1 MNCFATLSGRIRCV
15 NELAKPGS
23 LAITSALLILLAT
36 FSAFAGEGIWA
47 SQIQSI
53 LDKSGLSKEQYGVE
67 IRSLDGSQMYYSANS
82 KTGFNPASTMKM
94 LVTIVSLEQLGPHYK
109 FATIV
114 KKKDKDLC
122 LVGQGDPSLVY
133 EDLFILT
140 EQLLREPSFAK
151 NVNKI
156 YVDDSFF
163 PTTKQ
168 YDDDFDGDSQRSFT
182 APLSSLSL
190 NYNSVTVFVKPGNI
204 GEKAEVYT
212 EPRSNYFTIINQTKT
227 IKAGQRTANATVRE
241 KGKKIEITVGG
252 QISAQ
257 DSGATIYRA
266 IADPSTYA
274 GNIFQE
280 LLQRAG
286 VVVTGGVEHKTCG
299 VEWTE
304 VVRFQS
310 KPLSQ
315 ILQGM
320 NKFSNN
326 FIAET
331 LMYHLG
337 ETPSSGAGLL
347 KMKEWIKNKKLPDQ
361 NVSIDNAS
369 GLSRSNSVTPNFL
382 WNLYAYGRNTFQ
394 TYPDMMSSLPIGG
407 LDGTLRRRF
416 RSSGMQGL
424 VRAKSG
430 SLRNTVSLV
439 GSIQTAQ
446 KGELLFVF
454 LFDSRG
460 KSGAQIQ
467 YIEEKVLEKVG
478 ALGGN

>member
-1 MNCFATLSGRIRCV
+1 MRVHKIMLLNLCLLFSSTAY
-15 NELAKPGS
+15 
-23 LAITSALLILLAT
+23 SA
-36 FSAFAGEGIWA
+36 EGLWA
-47 SQIQSI
+47 SQIQPI
-53 LDKSGLSKEQYGVE
+53 LEKSGLSKDQYGVE
-67 IRSLDGSQMYYSANS
+67 IRNLDGSQVFYSANTN
-82 KTGFNPASTMKM
+82 TGFNPASTMKM

-151 NVNKI
+151 NVNNI

-190 NYNSVTVFVKPGNI
+190 NYNSVTVFVKPGKV
-204 GEKAEVYT
+204 GEKAEVFT

-227 IKAGQRTANATVRE
+227 VKAGQRTTNATVRE

-252 QISAQ
+252 QISVQ

-274 GNIFQE
+274 GNIFQD

-286 VVVTGGVEHKTCG
+286 VTVTEGVEHKTCG

-337 ETPSSGAGLL
+337 EAPSSGAGLL
-347 KMKEWIKNKKLPDQ
+347 KMKTWIKSKKLPEQ

-382 WNLYAYGRNTFQ
+382 WSLYAYGRNTFQ
-394 TYPDMMSSLPIGG
+394 TYPDMMASLPIGG

-416 RSSGMQGL
+416 RSTGMQGL

-439 GSIQTAQ
+439 GSIKTTQ

-454 LFDSRG
+454 LFDSKG

-467 YIEEKVLEKVG
+467 YIEEKILEKVA